1 MRARELTDGSALID
15 AQAVSKKLCRGIRR
29 TIVYAASDMGRELLG
44 RPMRRAQLR
53 AGEFWAV
60 KEVDLRL
67 APGES
72 LGIVGANGAGK
83 TTLLRVLS
91 GLIRPDEG
99 RVTVR
104 GRVAPLIA
112 LGAGFSP
119 MLSGRENI
127 RVNMALLGY
136 PVRLLPKIEDAVIA
150 FAELDDA
157 IDSPLQT
164 YSSGMYA
171 RLAFSCAVHA
181 DPDVVLLDEVLAVGD
196 LRFRLKCYRKLG
208 EMRKQGAAFVVVSH
222 QPQTVLSICERALYL
237 AKGRCI
243 AAGNSADVMQHYER
257 DQLGGSGQPISGEA
271 QCWRYPARAD
281 HELTITEVSLRDAQG
296 ATLEAARSGEDT
308 VMRVAYQARE
318 AVQGCALSLAVQDAA
333 LDNERVL
340 HLSSDHDG
348 RRFDLAPGAG
358 VLELALPKLGLR
370 PGTYTAKVGMHRGML
385 DQLDVVDN
393 LRWRVVS
400 EQSMRENLFHQPR
413 QWRIDS

>member
-1 MRARELTDGSALID
+1 
-15 AQAVSKKLCRGIRR
+15 
-29 TIVYAASDMGRELLG
+29 VYAASDMGRELLG
-44 RPMRRAQLR
+44 RPLRRTQLR

-60 KEVDLRL
+60 QDVDLRL

-91 GLIRPDEG
+91 GLIRPDQG

-136 PVRLLPKIEDAVIA
+136 PVRLLSYVEDAVIA

-237 AKGRCI
+237 AKGRCV
-243 AAGNSADVMQHYER
+243 AAGSSAEVMQRYEA
-257 DQLGGSGQPISGEA
+257 DQLGSAGPAAAGETQRWA
-271 QCWRYPARAD
+271 FPPRAD
-281 HELTITEVSLRDAQG
+281 HPFTITEVRVCDAQG
-296 ATLEAARSGEDT
+296 RTLEAAHSGADT
-308 VMRVAYQARE
+308 VLRVAYRARE
-318 AVQGCALSLAVQDAA
+318 PVSACALSLAVQDAA

-340 HLSSDHDG
+340 HLSSDHDD
-348 RRFDLAPGAG
+348 RRFDLPAGEG
-358 VLELALPKLGLR
+358 VLELALPGLGLR
-370 PGTYTAKVGMHRGML
+370 PGTYTAKVGVHRGML

-393 LRWRVVS
+393 LRLRVVS
-400 EQSMRENLFHQPR
+400 AQPMRENLFHQAR
-413 QWRIDS
+413 QWRRGTP